1 MPCWVQMEEQKKK
14 SVRMDHWLHTEIVVK
29 IVTKRLGEKYHK
41 KKGVIK
47 VTPLLS

>member
-1 MPCWVQMEEQKKK
+1 MEEQKKQ